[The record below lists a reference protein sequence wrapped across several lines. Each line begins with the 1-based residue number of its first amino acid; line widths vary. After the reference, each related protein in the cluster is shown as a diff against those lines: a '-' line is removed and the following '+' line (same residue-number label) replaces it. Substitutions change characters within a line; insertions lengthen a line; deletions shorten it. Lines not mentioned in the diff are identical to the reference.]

1 MKKATLY
8 ITSALL
14 LAGSTLAGC
23 SDFLDKQPS
32 NELTEEKT
40 FGSWEMLEYFHKD
53 TYNFLRHGANA
64 VNASWLDAATDL
76 SETAMATGGTRTSF
90 NIGNYYAGGGSAE
103 LTSLWESRYR
113 GIRKCN
119 RVINQIDMVP
129 QNPTQTLEE
138 YLRNKAIMVA
148 EARFFRAYFY
158 WELFLRYG
166 PVPVVTEVLDPDN
179 DMITPYKKRP
189 TVKEYVVDFIL
200 DELDKAAK
208 DMVDYET
215 GATAAQSGRLSQPM
229 AYALMSRIK
238 LYMASPRYSA
248 DSGITWADAVA
259 AAKYFVDTYGGNY
272 ALTDDQSEQVIDAV
286 LDADGNVIE
295 PEHTVIVRD
304 HVANYG
310 NAVLLTQYTGNNRE
324 VIFFRNDVT
333 IGWGGI
339 QTDVP
344 VGEGG
349 NGGNCP
355 SQNLV
360 DMYDMADGSAPFA
373 AYDVTGAPV
382 YDANGVPSINAAS
395 GYTDATMWQNR
406 DPRLTA
412 TVLYQGQEWGTTR
425 QDSHINVIRGM
436 ADNPIGNA
444 NATPTGYYMRKYI
457 PQSILSSNHGGTAYR
472 LWTIIRYAE
481 IILNYAEALNEVE
494 GATPEVAALL
504 DQVRHRAGITGNVAD
519 RADLMGSKDAMRNFI
534 HKERTI
540 ELAFEEHRPWD
551 VRRWNCAVE
560 ALSRP
565 IYGVEVTRV
574 GQSDGSAGYDYVP
587 GHYAIARKVAQS
599 RVFDNKM
606 YLYPI
611 PEEEI
616 WKTGLENN
624 PGWK

>member
-8 ITSALL
+8 MTSALL

-64 VNASWLDAATDL
+64 VNSSWLDAATDL
-76 SETAMATGGTRTSF
+76 SETAMANGGTRTSF
-90 NIGNYYAGGGSAE
+90 NIGNYYAGGGAPE
-103 LTSLWESRYR
+103 LTVTWESRYR

-119 RVINQIDMVP
+119 RVITQIDAVP

-138 YLRNKAIMVA
+138 YELNKSIMVA

-158 WELFLRYG
+158 WEMFLRFG
-166 PVPVVTEVLDPDN
+166 PVPIVTEVLDPDKD
-179 DMITPYKKRP
+179 DMVTPYKERP
-189 TVKEYVVDFIL
+189 TVKQFVVDFIIP
-200 DELDKAAK
+200 ELEAASAG
-208 DMVDYET
+208 MVDYAT
-215 GATAAQSGRLSQPM
+215 GSTAAQSGRLCQPM
-229 AYALMSRIK
+229 ADALLSRVK
-238 LYMASPRYSA
+238 LYMASPRFASE
-248 DSGITWADAVA
+248 SGITWADAAA
-259 AAKYFVDTYGGNY
+259 AAKSFIDKHGENY
-272 ALTDDQSEQVIDAV
+272 ALMSESISP
-286 LDADGNVIE
+286 AD
-295 PEHTVIVRD
+295 
-304 HVANYG
+304 NYG
-310 NAVLLTQYTGNNRE
+310 NAVLLTKYTGNNRE

-333 IGWGGI
+333 IGWGNI
-339 QTDVP
+339 LTDVP

-360 DMYDMADGSAPFA
+360 DMYDMIDGSSPFA
-373 AYDVTGAPV
+373 QYDATGAPV
-382 YDANGVPSINAAS
+382 YDANGNPAVNAAS
-395 GYTDATMWQNR
+395 GYSDATMWLNR
-406 DPRLTA
+406 DPRLEA
-412 TVLYQGQEWGTTR
+412 TVLFQGQEWGTTR
-425 QDSHINVIRGM
+425 SDSHINVIRGM

-457 PQSILSSNHGGTAYR
+457 PASILSSNHGGTAYR

-481 IILNYAEALNEVE
+481 ILLNYAEALNEAN
-494 GATPEVAALL
+494 GPSAQVADLL
-504 DQVRHRAGITGNVAD
+504 DAVRHRAGITGNVAD
-519 RADLMGSKDAMRNFI
+519 RADLMGSREAMRNFI

-540 ELAFEEHRPWD
+540 EFAFEEHRPWD
-551 VRRWNCAVE
+551 VRRWNVAVE
-560 ALSRP
+560 ALARP

-574 GQSDGSAGYDYVP
+574 GQSDGSADYDYTP
-587 GHYAIARKVAQS
+587 GNYKITRKVAQQ
-599 RVFDNKM
+599 RVFEKHM

-611 PEEEI
+611 PEEEV

-624 PGWK
+624 PGW